1 MRKPMKTAI
10 SALGSLLLVAA
21 GFLIRVGG
29 APAETFHPPRPA
41 PVDLSA
47 FADTPPT
54 RSMNVLF
61 IHHSVGGQLL
71 ADAGPDVDDGH
82 EIYQTAAN
90 GGGLR
95 RLLAAQGYRVHEAS
109 YGSPIGDKTDLF
121 DWLPKLR
128 DQMDLVL
135 HVDRQDRPLAGAETN
150 EIVLFKSCFPNSD
163 FVGEGEGPGNP
174 AGPELTMANARAT
187 MTALLGVLASHPK
200 VLFVYLTAPPIAAHD
215 GAEPAWT
222 WLAKRL
228 LGRPTRSDR
237 VVRSGE
243 LARQFNDWLKAPGGW
258 LKDYPAKNVVVF
270 DFYDVLTDEGASNLS
285 RYPSRGGSDSHPS
298 RAGNAKAAAALV
310 PFLNRAVRRA
320 EL

>member
-1 MRKPMKTAI
+1 MRKVTKAAI
-10 SALGSLLLVAA
+10 LGLGLLLVAA
-21 GFLIRVGG
+21 GFLVPVGG
-29 APAETFHPPRPA
+29 APTETFNPPRPK
-41 PVDLSA
+41 PMDLSA
-47 FADTPPT
+47 FSETPPA
-54 RSMNVLF
+54 RHMHVLF

-71 ADAGPDVDDGH
+71 GDAGPDVDDGH
-82 EIYQTAAN
+82 EIYETSVN

-95 RLLAAQGYRVHEAS
+95 RLLEAQGYRVHEAS
-109 YGSPIGDKTDLF
+109 YGSQIGEKTDLF

-135 HVDRQDRPLAGAETN
+135 RVDRQDRQLAGEETN

-163 FVGEGEGPGNP
+163 FVAEGEAPGNP
-174 AGPELTMANARAT
+174 AGPELTLSNARAT
-187 MTALLGVLASHPK
+187 MTALLSALARHPK
-200 VLFVYLTAPPIAAHD
+200 VLFVYLTAPPITAHD

-228 LGRPTRSDR
+228 LGRQTRADR
-237 VVRSGE
+237 LVRSGE
-243 LARQFNDWLKAPGGW
+243 LARQFNDWLKASDGW

-270 DFYDVLTDEGASNLS
+270 DFYDILTDHGASNLS
-285 RYPSRGGSDSHPS
+285 RYPSHGGSDSHPS
-298 RAGNAKAAAALV
+298 NAGNAKAAAELV